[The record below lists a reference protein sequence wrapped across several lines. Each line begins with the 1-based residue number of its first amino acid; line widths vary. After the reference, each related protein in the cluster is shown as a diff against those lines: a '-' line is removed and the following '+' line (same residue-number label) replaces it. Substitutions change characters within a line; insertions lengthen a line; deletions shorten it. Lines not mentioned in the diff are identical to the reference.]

1 MTTVAVPEI
10 YRPSIIQKELICVI
24 GDTARNSPRSGQRL
38 IGPSEMDM
46 ACAWRMLH
54 ALAQDKPD
62 PLTQPVPWLA
72 TIGTA
77 VHAWLADAF
86 IGSPLNAAVAQPRFL
101 VEQRVTVGSVAGQE
115 IAGSCDLFDID
126 AGTVIDWKIV
136 GASRLALYARKGPG
150 RQYRSQIHLYG
161 RGLANAG
168 HHVRY
173 VMIAFLPRNEA
184 LNKAYFWSEQYDES
198 VALAAL
204 SRAEGFYNLIQ
215 QIGLPAALS
224 MYPPCAEPWCPWCSR
239 ANKPTSVAA
248 LMSQGRKSQ

>member
-1 MTTVAVPEI
+1 VTAVVPEI
-10 YRPSIIQKELICVI
+10 YRPKLISQDLLYVI
-24 GDTARNSPRSGQRL
+24 GDASRNAPRSAQRL

-62 PLTQPVPWLA
+62 PTTQPVPWQA

-86 IGSPLNAAVAQPRFL
+86 ERSSLNAAVAQPRFL
-101 VEQRVTVGSVAGQE
+101 IEQRVTVGSIGGVQ
-115 IAGSCDLFDID
+115 ISGSCDLFDID
-126 AGTVIDWKIV
+126 AAMVIDWKIV
-136 GASRLALYARKGPG
+136 GSTRLALYRRKGPG
-150 RQYRSQIHLYG
+150 RQYRSQIHLYA
-161 RGLANAG
+161 RGLVNAG

-173 VMIAFLPRNEA
+173 VMIAFLPRNEP
-184 LNKAYFWSEQYDES
+184 LSKAWFWSEPYDES

-215 QIGLPAALS
+215 QVGLPAALS
-224 MYPPCAEPWCPWCSR
+224 MYPPCADTWCPWCP
-239 ANKPTSVAA
+239 AKPSSVAD
-248 LMSQGRKSQ
+248 LMAERKSN